1 MSTTSEQTTDRRPLH
16 ERVAADL
23 RDEILSGAVLPGTVL
38 PTAELQQRFA
48 VSSATVEQALDV
60 LREEGLVTRCA
71 DTAEAAPD
79 SVVLEHRQRTMRPS
93 RSLAPADPGQP
104 FRWVTEARKRGVRAN
119 CALLEVK
126 QVARPPAHVAR
137 ALGLDAAGPVLL
149 RSQILNFDDEPAGL
163 VKAYFPLDI
172 VRGTAMTEHR
182 KVRGGTSTLLAR
194 LGYPP
199 LRCVD
204 SVSARI
210 PTQEQ
215 HALLKLPPNVPV
227 LRTFRVVYSDND
239 RPVEVHDT
247 VESGHLYELQYEFSQ
262 TL

>member
-23 RDEILSGAVLPGTVL
+23 RDEILSGAALPGAVL
-38 PTAELQQRFA
+38 SPAELQQRFA
-48 VSSATVEQALDV
+48 TSSATVEQALDI
-60 LREEGLVTRCA
+60 LREERLIARRA
-71 DTAEAAPD
+71 DTADSIPD
-79 SVVLEHRQRTMRPS
+79 TVVLEHRQRTMRPA

-104 FRWVTEARKRGVRAN
+104 FRWVIEARKRGVRAN

-126 QVARPPAHVAR
+126 HVPEAPAHVAR
-137 ALGLDAAGPVLL
+137 ALGLSAGSPVLL
-149 RSQILNFDDEPAGL
+149 RSQVLTFDDEPAGL
-163 VKAYFPLDI
+163 VKAYFPLEL
-172 VRGTAMTEHR
+172 VRGTAMTEPR
-182 KVRGGTSTLLAR
+182 KIRGGTSTLLAQ

-215 HALLKLPPNVPV
+215 QAILKLPHNVPV
-227 LRTFRVVYSDND
+227 LRTFRVVYSDHD
-239 RPVEVHDT
+239 RPVEAHDT

-262 TL
+262 AR